1 VTNGKASRQARQD
14 RAARLEEIKAAQ
26 ARQARRRRIL
36 AGVGS
41 LAAVAVVA
49 TLVTVAL
56 INDPPPQSPENIEVA
71 GLQTFDDL
79 SANHVDTAVAYKQSP
94 PVGGDHASAW
104 LNCGIYSE
112 PVPDENAVHALEHGA
127 VWMTYDPTKV
137 AEADIQSLDEAIPD
151 TYMVLSPLEGTESP
165 IMMSA
170 WGAQVGLDSPQDERL
185 DLFVSKY
192 WQSPDAPEPGAAC
205 TGGIDAPGRTA

>member
-1 VTNGKASRQARQD
+1 MSGKASKQARQD
-14 RAARLEEIKAAQ
+14 RAARLGEVRAAQ
-26 ARQARRRRIL
+26 ARQARKRRIL

-41 LAAVAVVA
+41 LAAVAVVG

-56 INDPPPQSPENIEVA
+56 INDPPPPSPEDIEVA
-71 GLQTFDDL
+71 GLQTFEDL
-79 SANHVDTAVAYKQSP
+79 SADHVDAAVAYEQSP
-94 PVGGDHASAW
+94 PVGGDHASRW
-104 LNCGIYSE
+104 LNCGTYSE
-112 PVPDENAVHALEHGA
+112 PVPGENAVHALEHGA

-137 AEADIQSLDEAIPD
+137 SEADIQSLDEAIPD
-151 TYMVLSPLEGTESP
+151 TYSVLSPLEGTESP

-170 WGAQVGLDSPQDERL
+170 WGAQVGLDSPQDERIG
-185 DLFVSKY
+185 LFVSKY